1 MGWSRENTN
10 GCVITEEGAEMFNLP
25 NPAFPSIFSLPVR
38 PSLPTNDQEDEGR
51 KQQVLLFPN

>member
-10 GCVITEEGAEMFNLP
+10 GCVLTEEETFNLP
-25 NPAFPSIFSLPVR
+25 NPAFASNFPLPVR